1 MKRFTVVLLVALCG
15 TLAGCGNN
23 KAVTRINV
31 EDVRDLSG
39 FWNDTD
45 SRLVAEEMI
54 KDSLERPWI
63 TDFMIAHAGKRPD
76 VIVGKIRNKSYEH
89 INTETFVLD
98 LQRSITNSGR
108 ANFVA
113 SGEERQDVRSERV
126 DQDINAA
133 EKTRKAPGKEAGADF
148 MLSGSINAII
158 DEAGREKVMFYQVNL
173 VLTNMADNRQVW
185 FGDKKIKKFIQRGA
199 FR

>member
-15 TLAGCGNN
+15 ILAGCGNN

-113 SGEERQDVRSERV
+113 SGEERQDVRSER
-126 DQDINAA
+126 
-133 EKTRKAPGKEAGADF
+133 
-148 MLSGSINAII
+148 
-158 DEAGREKVMFYQVNL
+158 
-173 VLTNMADNRQVW
+173 
-185 FGDKKIKKFIQRGA
+185 
-199 FR
+199 